1 MEATTNSMSSLGFGH
16 FLAQADVVASFILL
30 VMLVMSVGTWY
41 LIIAKGLRLYFAQRR
56 SKVFLGDFWRAE
68 SLDAVARRL
77 RENGVSEP
85 FSHLVHHGF
94 TAVEQH
100 CAGCSDCE
108 GKKPRG
114 MIDAGTPDEFL
125 TRALKRA
132 IAQDKA
138 RMEHGQTF
146 LATVASSAPFIGLFG
161 TVWGIYHALIAIGMS
176 GSSSLDQVAG
186 PVGEALIM
194 TALGLAVAIP
204 AAVAYNAFARA
215 SRNTLAE
222 LNSFAHDVFT
232 FLATGFKTRPTNAAE
247 NVVATSDRIIARYC
261 NPGADT
267 AAADEAAAPLNPAA
281 LKPAAAA

>member
-1 MEATTNSMSSLGFGH
+1 MSSTAPALGFAH
-16 FLAQADVVASFILL
+16 FLNQADSVAQFILV
-30 VMLVMSVGTWY
+30 VMLIMSVGTWY
-41 LIIAKGLRLYFAQRR
+41 LIIAKGLRLYFAQQR
-56 SKVFLGDFWRAE
+56 SKAFLSAFWGAD
-68 SLDAVARRL
+68 SLDAVARGL
-77 RENGVSEP
+77 RETGVNEP
-85 FSHLVHHGF
+85 YSHLVHHGF

-100 CAGCSDCE
+100 CSSCDNPCNKGLIA
-108 GKKPRG
+108 
-114 MIDAGTPDEFL
+114 AGTPDEFL

-161 TVWGIYHALIAIGMS
+161 TVWGIYHALLAIGMS

-204 AAVAYNAFARA
+204 AAISYNAFARA

-222 LNSFAHDVFT
+222 LNSFAHDLFT
-232 FLATGFKTRPTNAAE
+232 FLATGLKEAPGSS
-247 NVVATSDRIIARYC
+247 VDKVSATSERIIARFG
-261 NPGADT
+261 NH
-267 AAADEAAAPLNPAA
+267 AA
-281 LKPAAAA
+281 